1 MIGPGA
7 DPSQASEA
15 LKSARERRAAVEGL
29 RSEGKYPQ
37 RRLNEEARA
46 EAAPKWQWHTYGW
59 VVLGASLVLCVLGL
73 YGISLSGG
81 LTGSSGPLVVSS
93 LLVRQV
99 AYAALGLIGCAAVV
113 CIHYRWF
120 AYFAWVLAAGTLV
133 LLVFVLLPFVPEA
146 LVTPRN
152 GARRWISLGVA
163 DFQPSELAKVVYVMV
178 MAVYLRFSV
187 SHRRFFGLFQ
197 PALITMVPVGLIL
210 VEPDLGT
217 AMLFLPTLLAMLI
230 AAGAKLKHLIVTG
243 VLAAAFAAAVLAVS
257 LSMAKAD
264 KYPLLRPHQ
273 VQRIQAVVEQ
283 FRGDE
288 RFTQSRGFQGRQA
301 RMLIGAG
308 GLSGHP
314 ESKSRAM
321 IEYSKLPE
329 KHTDMIFPVL
339 VNRFGFTGALC
350 VILLYALWIGGAAVV
365 AANCKDPFGR
375 LVVIGCTTM
384 LATQATINI
393 GMTLGLLPITGMTL
407 PFVSYGGSSLLMA
420 FLVVGLILNI
430 AIRPPGRL
438 WRRSFEFDD

>member
-1 MIGPGA
+1 VIGPGA

-15 LKSARERRAAVEGL
+15 LKKARERRVAVEGL
-29 RSEGKYPQ
+29 RSEGKT
-37 RRLNEEARA
+37 RERKLDESARA
-46 EAAPKWQWHTYGW
+46 EAAPKLQWATYGW
-59 VVLGASLVLCVLGL
+59 VVVGASLALCALGL

-81 LTGSSGPLVVSS
+81 LSGMSGPLVISS
-93 LLVRQV
+93 LMIRQI
-99 AYAALGLIGCAAVV
+99 AYAGLGLFVAAAVV
-113 CIHYRWF
+113 CVHYRWY
-120 AYFAWVLAAGTLV
+120 AYFSWAMAAATVV
-133 LLVFVLLPFVPEA
+133 LLIFLLIPFVPEA

-163 DFQPSELAKVVYVMV
+163 DFQPSELAKVVYVLI

-217 AMLFLPTLLAMLI
+217 ALLFLPTLLAMLI
-230 AAGAKLKHLIVTG
+230 AAGAKLSHLLVTG
-243 VLAAAFAAAVLAVS
+243 ALALAFAAMVLTIS
-257 LSMAKAD
+257 LSLAKVD

-273 VQRIQAVVEQ
+273 VQRIQAVIEQ
-283 FRGDE
+283 FQGDE
-288 RFTQSRGFQGRQA
+288 RFNQSRGFQGRQA

-308 GLSGHP
+308 GVSGHP
-314 ESKSRAM
+314 EAKSRAL

-350 VILLYALWIGGAAVV
+350 IILLYALWIGGAAVV

-384 LATQATINI
+384 MATQASINI
-393 GMTLGLLPITGMTL
+393 GMTLGILPITGMTL

-430 AIRPPGRL
+430 ALRPPGRL

>member
-15 LKSARERRAAVEGL
+15 LKRARERRATIEGL
-29 RSEGKYPQ
+29 RSEGRFPERKLDD
-37 RRLNEEARA
+37 RARA
-46 EAAPKWQWHTYGW
+46 EAAPKLQWATYGW
-59 VVLGASLVLCVLGL
+59 LVVGASLLLCGLGL

-81 LTGSSGPLVVSS
+81 LTGMSGPLNVQA
-93 LLVRQV
+93 LIVRQV
-99 AYAALGLIGCAAVV
+99 AYAGLGVLVAAAVV
-113 CIHYRWF
+113 CVHYRWY
-120 AYFAWVLAAGTLV
+120 AYFSWAMAAATIV
-133 LLVFVLLPFVPEA
+133 LLIFVLLPFVPEA

-152 GARRWISLGVA
+152 GARRWISLGIA
-163 DFQPSELAKVVYVMV
+163 DFQPSELAKVVYVLI

-197 PALITMVPVGLIL
+197 PALITLIPVGLIL

-217 AMLFLPTLLAMLI
+217 ALLFLPTLLAMLI
-230 AAGAKLKHLIVTG
+230 AAGAKLWHLIATG
-243 VLAAAFAAAVLAVS
+243 AVAMVFAATVLTLS
-257 LSMAKAD
+257 LSLAKAD
-264 KYPLLRPHQ
+264 QYPLLRPHQ
-273 VQRIQAVVEQ
+273 VQRIQAVIERFQ
-283 FRGDE
+283 GDE
-288 RFTQSRGFQGRQA
+288 RFDQSRGFQGRQA

-308 GLSGHP
+308 GIAGHA
-314 ESKSRAM
+314 EAKSRAL

-339 VNRFGFTGALC
+339 VNRFGFTGAMC
-350 VILLYALWIGGAAVV
+350 IILLYALWIGGAAVV

-375 LVVIGCTTM
+375 LVIVGCTTM
-384 LATQATINI
+384 MATQASINI
-393 GMTLGLLPITGMTL
+393 GMTLGILPITGMTL

-420 FLVVGLILNI
+420 FLVVGLVFNI

>member
-7 DPSQASEA
+7 DPSRASEA
-15 LKSARERRAAVEGL
+15 LKSARERRAAVEGM
-29 RSEGKYPQ
+29 RSQGKHPE
-37 RRLNEEARA
+37 RRLNDAAKA
-46 EAAPKWQWHTYGW
+46 ETAPKWQWATYGW
-59 VVLGASLVLCVLGL
+59 VVVAASFLLCGIGF
-73 YGISLSGG
+73 YGIAMSGG
-81 LTGSSGPLVVSS
+81 LNGMSGPLPVSS
-93 LLVRQV
+93 LMVRQI
-99 AYAALGLIGCAAVV
+99 AYATLGVLVAAGVV
-113 CIHYRWF
+113 FVHYRWF
-120 AYFAWVLAAGTLV
+120 AYFAWALAAATV
-133 LLVFVLLPFVPEA
+133 LLLIFLLIPFVPEA

-163 DFQPSELAKVVYVMV
+163 DFQPSELAKVVYVLV

-217 AMLFLPTLLAMLI
+217 ALLFLPTLLAMLI
-230 AAGAKLKHLIVTG
+230 AAGAKLRHLIVTG
-243 VLAAAFAAAVLAVS
+243 VLAMGFAATVLTLS
-257 LSMAKAD
+257 LAMAKSD

-273 VQRIQAVVEQ
+273 VQRIQAVLEQ

-288 RFTQSRGFQGRQA
+288 RHSHSRGFQGRQA
-301 RMLIGAG
+301 RMIIGAG

-314 ESKSRAM
+314 EGKSRAM

-339 VNRFGFTGALC
+339 VNRFGFTGALT

>member
-7 DPSQASEA
+7 DPSQASDA
-15 LKSARERRAAVEGL
+15 LKSARERRAAIEQT
-29 RSEGKYPQ
+29 RADGKHPE
-37 RRLNEEARA
+37 RRLNESARA
-46 EAAPKWQWHTYGW
+46 EAAPKWQWATYGW
-59 VVLGASLVLCVLGL
+59 LVIASSLLLCALGL

-81 LTGSSGPLVVSS
+81 LTGNSGPLVISA
-93 LLVRQV
+93 LLVRQI
-99 AYAALGLIGCAAVV
+99 AYAALGLLVAAAVV
-113 CIHYRWF
+113 FVHYRWF
-120 AYFAWVLAAGTLV
+120 AYFAWAMAAGTLV

-152 GARRWISLGVA
+152 GARRWINFGIA
-163 DFQPSELAKVVYVMV
+163 DFQPSELAKVVYVLV

-197 PALITMVPVGLIL
+197 PALITMVPVALIL

-217 AMLFLPTLLAMLI
+217 ALLFLPTLLAMLI

-243 VLAAAFAAAVLAVS
+243 GLAMAFAATVLMLS
-257 LSMAKAD
+257 LSLAKVD
-264 KYPLLRPHQ
+264 QYPLLRPHQ
-273 VQRIQAVVEQ
+273 VQRIQAVIEQ
-283 FRGDE
+283 FKGDE
-288 RFTQSRGFQGRQA
+288 RYTQSRGFQGRQA

-314 ESKSRAM
+314 ASKSRAM

-339 VNRFGFTGALC
+339 VNRFGFTGAMV

-375 LVVIGCTTM
+375 LVIIGCTTM
-384 LATQATINI
+384 LASQATINI

-420 FLVVGLILNI
+420 FLVVGLIMNI

>member
-1 MIGPGA
+1 VIGPGA

-15 LKSARERRAAVEGL
+15 LKSARERRAALERM
-29 RSEGKYPQ
+29 RSEGRSVE
-37 RRLNEEARA
+37 RRLNETARA
-46 EAAPKWQWHTYGW
+46 EAAPRWQWATYGW
-59 VVLGASLVLCVLGL
+59 VVVASSVLLCALGL
-73 YGISLSGG
+73 YGVSLSGG
-81 LTGSSGPLVVSS
+81 LNGMSGRLVVSS
-93 LLVRQV
+93 LLTRQV
-99 AYAALGLIGCAAVV
+99 AYAGLGLLLATAVCFV
-113 CIHYRWF
+113 HYRWY
-120 AYFAWVLAAGTLV
+120 AYFAWALAAGV
-133 LLVFVLLPFVPEA
+133 IALLVFVLIPFVPEV

-152 GARRWISLGVA
+152 GARRWISLGIA
-163 DFQPSELAKVVYVMV
+163 DFQPSELAKVAYVMV

-197 PALITMVPVGLIL
+197 PAIITMVPVGLIL

-217 AMLFLPTLLAMLI
+217 ALLFLPTLLAMLI
-230 AAGAKLKHLIVTG
+230 AAGAKIRHLLVTG
-243 VLAAAFAAAVLAVS
+243 ALAIGFAAVVLVLS
-257 LSMAKAD
+257 LSFAKVD
-264 KYPLLRPHQ
+264 RYPLLRPHQ
-273 VQRIQAVVEQ
+273 VQRIQAVIEQ
-283 FRGDE
+283 FQGDE
-288 RFTQSRGFQGRQA
+288 RFSQSRGFQGRQA

-308 GLSGHP
+308 GLSGHQ
-314 ESKSRAM
+314 EEKSRAL
-321 IEYSKLPE
+321 IQYSKLPE

-350 VILLYALWIGGAAVV
+350 IILLYALWIGGAAIV

-384 LATQATINI
+384 MATQATINI

>member
-1 MIGPGA
+1 VIGPGA

-15 LKSARERRAAVEGL
+15 LKSARERRATVEGL

-46 EAAPKWQWHTYGW
+46 ETAPKWQWHTYGW
-59 VVLGASLVLCVLGL
+59 VVLGTSLLLCGLGL

-81 LTGSSGPLVVSS
+81 LTGTSGPQAISS
-93 LLVRQV
+93 LLARQV

-120 AYFAWVLAAGTLV
+120 AYFAWAMAAGTIV
-133 LLVFVLLPFVPEA
+133 LLIFLLLPFVPEA

-217 AMLFLPTLLAMLI
+217 ALLFLPTLLAMLI
-230 AAGAKLKHLIVTG
+230 AAGAKLRHLIVTG
-243 VLAAAFAAAVLAVS
+243 VLAMGFAAAVLAVS

-273 VQRIQAVVEQ
+273 VQRIQ
-283 FRGDE
+283 
-288 RFTQSRGFQGRQA
+288 
-301 RMLIGAG
+301 
-308 GLSGHP
+308 

-420 FLVVGLILNI
+420 FLVVGVILNI